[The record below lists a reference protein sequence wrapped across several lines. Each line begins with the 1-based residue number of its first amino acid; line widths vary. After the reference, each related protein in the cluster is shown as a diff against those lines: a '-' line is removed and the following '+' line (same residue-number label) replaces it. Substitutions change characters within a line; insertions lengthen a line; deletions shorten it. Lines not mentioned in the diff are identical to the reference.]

1 MTVEDTDDDSPPGTR
16 SIYTNPSRAKR
27 SDPTMTIQSPF
38 LFSAAMDVEPSR
50 EGLFNEVYD
59 NEHVPL
65 LLAVPGVISVAR
77 FKREELTMIIGGER
91 RTIVVDAE
99 PRYNAL
105 YELEGP
111 GVLTSE
117 AWAKTVDAG
126 RWAGEVRPYTRNR
139 RHVLYRRIS

>member
-1 MTVEDTDDDSPPGTR
+1 VTSDRELHEIAGEPSGRDDRRGDATTAPRGYEKHRYDYQGQEERPDDG
-16 SIYTNPSRAKR
+16 
-27 SDPTMTIQSPF
+27 DPEPV

-99 PRYNAL
+99 PRL
-105 YELEGP
+105 QRTL
-111 GVLTSE
+111 
-117 AWAKTVDAG
+117 
-126 RWAGEVRPYTRNR
+126 
-139 RHVLYRRIS
+139 

>member
-1 MTVEDTDDDSPPGTR
+1 MTVEDIDDDSPPGTR

>member
-1 MTVEDTDDDSPPGTR
+1 MAVEETR
-16 SIYTNPSRAKR
+16 RRLPAGYEKHRCDPIRAKR
-27 SDPTMTIQSPF
+27 SDPTMAIQSPY

-65 LLAVPGVISVAR
+65 LLAVPGVVSVAR

-99 PRYNAL
+99 PRYNAP

-111 GVLTSE
+111 GVLTS
-117 AWAKTVDAG
+117 APWAKTVDPA
-126 RWAGEVRPYTRNR
+126 RWARSARGYPTSRE
-139 RHVLYRRIS
+139 HVLYRR

>member
-1 MTVEDTDDDSPPGTR
+1 MTVEETR
-16 SIYTNPSRAKR
+16 RRLPTGYEKRRYDPIRAKR